1 MSLRPFRN
9 IDRKKTKV
17 INVGDVKIGGDNP
30 ISVQSMTNTLT
41 TDIKSTINQINEIHE
56 EGADIVRVSCPDED
70 STKALKEITQNVKLP
85 VIADIHFHYKRA
97 IEAAEN
103 GAKCLRINPGNIG
116 DKQKIHDVLNA
127 AKNNDCSIRIG
138 VNAGSL
144 EKDILE
150 KYKEPC
156 PEALVESAL
165 RNIKVLEDQN
175 FFNFKVSVKSS
186 DVFLSIAA
194 YRQLSKAMDYPL
206 HLGIT
211 EAGSFVS
218 GSVKSSIGLGTL
230 LLDGIG
236 DTIRISLS
244 DDPVKEIKIGN
255 EILKSLG
262 MRNRGVKIISC
273 PSRAR
278 QAFQVIDTV
287 KILEEKL
294 SHIKTSVTLSIIGCV
309 VNGPGEA
316 AMTDV
321 GITGGGKGNNMLYL
335 SGVQSKKVLTNEI
348 IDKVVFEVEKK
359 SFRARK
365 KIMIPAKTIEELILK
380 HSALEKDLSSGDIDK
395 KLFAEKSKE
404 YSDVNEI
411 IENARK
417 YLSYEDDKKD
427 LEKILNDN
435 SADKELKDMAELELL
450 DLKNEFEINEKK
462 LKLFLLPKDEADKKN
477 AIIEIRA
484 GTGGLEAS
492 LFASDL
498 FKMYEKVSHKKKWT
512 LELISI
518 SRSDAGGLKEVI
530 ASIKGT
536 NIYSTLKYES
546 GVHRVQRVPD
556 TETQGR
562 VHTSAATV
570 AVLPEAE
577 EVDLKINESDL
588 RIDVFRAGGPGGQ
601 SVNTTDSAVRIT
613 HIPTGL
619 SVSQQDE
626 KSQHKNKAK
635 GMKILRSRL
644 YELERSRI
652 DQERSQDRKTKIG
665 TGDRSERIRT
675 YNFPQGRVTDHRINL
690 TLHRL
695 EEFLEGEAFDEMI
708 ESLTLQAQE
717 DSLSSLN

>member
-1 MSLRPFRN
+1 
-9 IDRKKTKV
+9 
-17 INVGDVKIGGDNP
+17 
-30 ISVQSMTNTLT
+30 
-41 TDIKSTINQINEIHE
+41 
-56 EGADIVRVSCPDED
+56 
-70 STKALKEITQNVKLP
+70 
-85 VIADIHFHYKRA
+85 
-97 IEAAEN
+97 
-103 GAKCLRINPGNIG
+103 
-116 DKQKIHDVLNA
+116 
-127 AKNNDCSIRIG
+127 
-138 VNAGSL
+138 
-144 EKDILE
+144 
-150 KYKEPC
+150 
-156 PEALVESAL
+156 
-165 RNIKVLEDQN
+165 
-175 FFNFKVSVKSS
+175 
-186 DVFLSIAA
+186 
-194 YRQLSKAMDYPL
+194 
-206 HLGIT
+206 
-211 EAGSFVS
+211 
-218 GSVKSSIGLGTL
+218 
-230 LLDGIG
+230 
-236 DTIRISLS
+236 
-244 DDPVKEIKIGN
+244 
-255 EILKSLG
+255 
-262 MRNRGVKIISC
+262 
-273 PSRAR
+273 
-278 QAFQVIDTV
+278 
-287 KILEEKL
+287 
-294 SHIKTSVTLSIIGCV
+294 
-309 VNGPGEA
+309 
-316 AMTDV
+316 
-321 GITGGGKGNNMLYL
+321 
-335 SGVQSKKVLTNEI
+335 
-348 IDKVVFEVEKK
+348 
-359 SFRARK
+359 
-365 KIMIPAKTIEELILK
+365 MIPQKTIEELIKK
-380 HSALEKDLSSGDIDK
+380 HSTLEKDLSTGKVDK

-404 YSDVNEI
+404 YSDLNEI
-411 IENARK
+411 IDDAKK
-417 YLSYEDDKKD
+417 YISFEKDKLE
-427 LEKILNDN
+427 LEKILEDQG
-435 SADKELKDMAELELL
+435 ADKELIKMAEAELE
-450 DLKNEFEINEKK
+450 DLKLQHDKNEKK

-498 FKMYEKVSHKKKWT
+498 FKMYEKISSKKKWS

-518 SRSDAGGLKEVI
+518 SRSEAGGLKEVI

-652 DQERSQDRKTKIG
+652 DQERSKDRKSKIG

-690 TLHRL
+690 TLHKL

-717 DSLSSLN
+717 ESLSSL